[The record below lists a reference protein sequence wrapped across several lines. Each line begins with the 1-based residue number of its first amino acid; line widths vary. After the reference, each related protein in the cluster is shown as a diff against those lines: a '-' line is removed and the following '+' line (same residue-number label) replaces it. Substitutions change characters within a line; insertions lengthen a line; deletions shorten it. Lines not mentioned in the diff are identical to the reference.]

1 MMLPIDTER
10 LFSTDTTDDNTLFKS
25 LDDLITNQN
34 TLLSNSNL
42 FKNAFTSGLYHEPWK
57 EAGVRVDQLD
67 GRDGLLQ
74 LPYADDTN
82 LLKMLETRKS
92 INNALLAKPRL
103 WQISRGTNG
112 QKKWLPITLND
123 VAFWFK
129 RIRRLSSIIG
139 LQPNDPEKLVLAVN
153 EPKPKVS
160 NAIPYLWEQV
170 DYILGGGRLEWLIV
184 AMEMLHRNKWDKFSI
199 QKQPEWYMSSVHDAF
214 QLAEKMNLYGH
225 EDVKSALHSFE
236 RGFFWGEYL
245 DGEDNLRSQIESIYG
260 LPETFSLYLSAEC
273 LEMYAECPAHDGLHL
288 WMDSVIHEILL
299 DNGDTK
305 FVDQASPG
313 EEGEYVMTTFYEAL
327 PLVRYRTGDRVKV
340 VSVEPC
346 KCSITHPRVNFIGR
360 NKAPSRS

>member
-1 MMLPIDTER
+1 MMLKLDKTKLFDLNFSDDALNKPIDE
-10 LFSTDTTDDNTLFKS
+10 
-25 LDDLITNQN
+25 LISDQDA
-34 TLLSNSNL
+34 LLEDINFYN
-42 FKNAFTSGLYHEPWK
+42 NASKSGLYHDLWK
-57 EAGVRVDQLD
+57 DNGVRANQLE
-67 GRDGLLQ
+67 GRNGLKQ
-74 LPYADDTN
+74 LPPIDGQN
-82 LLKMLETRKS
+82 LLKMLKTRKS
-92 INNALLAKPRL
+92 INRALLAKPRI
-103 WQISRGTNG
+103 WQLSRGTHED
-112 QKKWLPITLND
+112 KKWLPVTLKD
-123 VAFWFK
+123 TAFWFNRFK
-129 RIRRLSSIIG
+129 RLSRMIG
-139 LQPNDPEKLVLAVN
+139 LKPDDPAKQVLAVN

-170 DYILGGGRLEWLIV
+170 DYIFDGGKLEWIIV
-184 AMEMLHRNKWDKFSI
+184 SMEMLHRNHWDKFSI

-236 RGFFWGEYL
+236 RGYFWGECL

-288 WMDSVIHEILL
+288 WMDGVIHEILL

-327 PLVRYRTGDRVKV
+327 PLVRYRTGDRVKI
-340 VSVEPC
+340 VSTEPC
-346 KCSITHPRVNFIGR
+346 KCGITHPRVNFIGR
-360 NKAPSRS
+360 NKAPQSS